1 MDYYENEEN
10 ITNLWKP
17 LAKIEIN
24 LKMNTHNIMVGNSLI
39 LNVCATLVNR
49 EQLTRP
55 TIIGVAWRDCATLLQ
70 IGSKSLQ
77 SVNLVVYI

>member
-17 LAKIEIN
+17 LAKIAIN

-39 LNVCATLVNR
+39 LKVCATLVKR

-55 TIIGVAWRDCATLLQ
+55 TIIGVAWRDCTTLTQ
-70 IGSKSLQ
+70 IGSISLQ
-77 SVNLVVYI
+77 SVHLGIYI